1 MINEIKKNGKI
12 IDELVT
18 FFLKKKYHQLK
29 MDLNYSQ
36 EKTIITIFL
45 GKLTDREFDL
55 IKECFSQ
62 KRDRAMEEYGWVLMG
77 ESEVSSELNLVGMC
91 VDEFRMERIEED
103 FVMIELTRYHRI
115 ITDKEFDFW
124 HIKSYN
130 N

>member
-62 KRDRAMEEYGWVLMG
+62 KRDPAMEEYGWVLMG
-77 ESEVSSELNLVGMC
+77 ESEVSAELNLVGMC
-91 VDEFRMERIEED
+91 VDEFRMERIEEH
-103 FVMIELTRYHRI
+103 FVMIELTRYH
-115 ITDKEFDFW
+115 
-124 HIKSYN
+124 
-130 N
+130 